1 MLAALNEGADNYY
14 ALLMQPAARIT
25 LPFFGL
31 YGATKFALDALTESY
46 RYELSQLG
54 VDVTLVQPSSYPTS
68 IFASAQR
75 PADAA
80 RVTAYGEIGAIPD
93 KMAQSF
99 AESFAGEN
107 APNPHEVAEA
117 IVKLVNQPLG
127 LGQLAKP
134 RTAQAAA

>member
-1 MLAALNEGADNYY
+1 VLAALNEGADNYY

-68 IFASAQR
+68 I
-75 PADAA
+75 
-80 RVTAYGEIGAIPD
+80 GAIPD